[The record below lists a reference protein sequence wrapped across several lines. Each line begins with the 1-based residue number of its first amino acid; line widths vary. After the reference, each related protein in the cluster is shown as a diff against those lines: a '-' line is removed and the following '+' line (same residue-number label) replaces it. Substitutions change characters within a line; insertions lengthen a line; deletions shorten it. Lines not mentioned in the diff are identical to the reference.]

1 MEKINGKTRE
11 ELIEAFRNAIN
22 KKREWEEQTKIE
34 FAKISIRW
42 NWKLTA

>member
-22 KKREWEEQTKIE
+22 KKREWEEQTKID
-34 FAKISIRW
+34 
-42 NWKLTA
+42 